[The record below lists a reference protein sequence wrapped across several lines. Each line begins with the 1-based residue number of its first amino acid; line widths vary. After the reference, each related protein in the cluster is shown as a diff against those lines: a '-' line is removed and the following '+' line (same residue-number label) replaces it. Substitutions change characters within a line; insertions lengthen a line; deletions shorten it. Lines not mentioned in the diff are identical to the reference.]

1 MSDATRSSARGR
13 LFFCLAAAHVYLA
26 SRLTLSGASVHFY
39 QPSSSVTDSVEVWYR
54 SDMSGHSDAGPRMV
68 GNMGVALELR
78 AILAGAAAREV
89 DRSSI
94 FGCSPPPRDS
104 FPLIRDDS
112 FTKRLA
118 SSRASTPAMSS
129 CSQVAWAGSSHADS
143 RFGSCNSPCS
153 VAPTASALSTA

>member
-1 MSDATRSSARGR
+1 MTGHADAS
-13 LFFCLAAAHVYLA
+13 
-26 SRLTLSGASVHFY
+26 
-39 QPSSSVTDSVEVWYR
+39 
-54 SDMSGHSDAGPRMV
+54 PRVV
-68 GNMGVALELR
+68 GSMGVASELR

-104 FPLIRDDS
+104 FPLIRDES

-118 SSRASTPAMSS
+118 GSRASTPAMSS
-129 CSQVAWAGSSHADS
+129 CSQVAWVGSSQTDG

-153 VAPTASALSTA
+153 VAPTPSALSTA